1 VRSAKNSLPGASPID
16 GPKGR
21 DLWDRADRV
30 LPGGGI
36 YLSRSA
42 RFAGDGVLPGFIADA
57 EGCRVTDVD
66 GKQYLDFV
74 CANGPN
80 LLGYGHSGVK
90 QAYLQQARRPGST
103 NFYSPLLVELAEV
116 LVDRYP
122 GMDWAVLAKTGS
134 EVLTLAGRVAR
145 KATGRPLIVAF
156 DQAYHGSDAELSPW
170 PAPGVPATRRD
181 HVIRVPWNDV
191 KALRTVAD
199 QHEGQIAAL
208 LLNSLDQNAFQPTF
222 FAEPDFIAAIEEIR
236 TRHGAALILD
246 DVRQGFRLHPK
257 GSHRALGLVPDL
269 LCLGK
274 GLGNGYS
281 VSALLGSDA
290 LRDGARGIMFT
301 SSLHFEQPPM
311 RAAMATL
318 DAYDNECAFEK
329 MTRAG
334 LRLREGLL
342 AAARATGHSI
352 DCSGPPTMPTLLFE
366 NDPDRSRVVGFARE
380 AARRGAIFHP
390 ALNWFICAAHDDSAI
405 DEALEI
411 ARDAMKVTPTAGA

>member
-1 VRSAKNSLPGASPID
+1 
-16 GPKGR
+16 
-21 DLWDRADRV
+21 
-30 LPGGGI
+30 
-36 YLSRSA
+36 
-42 RFAGDGVLPGFIADA
+42 
-57 EGCRVTDVD
+57 
-66 GKQYLDFV
+66 
-74 CANGPN
+74 
-80 LLGYGHSGVK
+80 
-90 QAYLQQARRPGST
+90 
-103 NFYSPLLVELAEV
+103 
-116 LVDRYP
+116 
-122 GMDWAVLAKTGS
+122 M
-134 EVLTLAGRVAR
+134 
-145 KATGRPLIVAF
+145 
-156 DQAYHGSDAELSPW
+156 
-170 PAPGVPATRRD
+170 
-181 HVIRVPWNDV
+181 
-191 KALRTVAD
+191 
-199 QHEGQIAAL
+199 
-208 LLNSLDQNAFQPTF
+208 
-222 FAEPDFIAAIEEIR
+222 
-236 TRHGAALILD
+236 
-246 DVRQGFRLHPK
+246 
-257 GSHRALGLVPDL
+257 GLVPDL

-334 LRLREGLL
+334 LRLRDGLL

-411 ARDAMKVTPTAGA
+411 ARDAMGATPTAGV